1 MAHRAFCGLARRR
14 RFSVTAG
21 PLSRHSSALGDPDA
35 AGRALERALD
45 IAEPDTVLSA
55 FVPPPVPAL
64 QERHARGGTTQC
76 GPDRRDPGPAR
87 RAPAP
92 LPGGSPSPLQ
102 PLSDSELRVLRVL
115 RYLPTN
121 LEF

>member
-55 FVPPPVPAL
+55 FVLPPVPAL
-64 QERHARGGTTQC
+64 QERHARGGTTPA

-87 RAPAP
+87 RARVCAAAWREPVAAPAAER
-92 LPGGSPSPLQ
+92 Q
-102 PLSDSELRVLRVL
+102 RTARAARAALSAHQ
-115 RYLPTN
+115 
-121 LEF
+121 